1 MRKIIVFLLVLAV
14 SAVGGLAE
22 CNNCNGLEAWF
33 AQPPFEEYQTMFCP
47 YTFGLPVG
55 AAAPPIEGIDFEAA
69 NTVLLVINKICDPE
83 YWPLIGEWSSIPEC
97 QVVVTASRMS
107 SSELQKLRTAVGEG
121 VEIIEDPLAAIICAL
136 YQVGERASPVTFLVN
151 RERTIVY
158 RRRAFPNYA
167 VPELERIVHCFAEH
181 GAPPDDALL
190 QQVLWYGDQVRWPSF
205 PLYTPDGEEVFLEP
219 GRPRVIYLGRN
230 QGRSACAFR
239 ELNALQSEFPQVEFI
254 WLRDYFS
261 EAAKTS
267 IWEYGR
273 RIGLDKVYPE
283 FFAIPLEDYLARP
296 GVRNWAEEREEL
308 RTLSSSPDFEWRI
321 LLDEDSRLITSWNL
335 YGMPTVMIIDAD
347 GTVVFPCTLYPI
359 NLVTGE
365 PVCHPQAKEE
375 LARILRKIS
384 ER

>member
-14 SAVGGLAE
+14 SAVVARAD
-22 CNNCNGLEAWF
+22 CNNCSGLEAWF
-33 AQPPFEEYQTMFCP
+33 AQPPFEDSQTLFCP
-47 YTFGLPVG
+47 YTFGLQIG
-55 AAAPPIEGIDFEAA
+55 AAAPPIEGIEFQAA
-69 NTVLLVINKICDPE
+69 NTVLVVINYSCDSE

-97 QVVVTASRMS
+97 QVVVVASDMGS
-107 SSELQKLRTAVGEG
+107 SRLQELRTAVGER
-121 VEIIEDPLAAIICAL
+121 VKIIKDPLSAIVCAL

-151 RERTIVY
+151 REGTIVY

-167 VPELERIVHCFAEH
+167 VPELERIVHDFAEH
-181 GAPPDDALL
+181 GTPPDDALL

-205 PLYTPDGEEVFLEP
+205 PLYTPDGEEVSLEP
-219 GRPRVIYLGRN
+219 GVPRVIYLGWTEGN
-230 QGRSACAFR
+230 SACVFR
-239 ELNALQSEFPQVEFI
+239 ELSALQSEFPRVEFI

-261 EAAKTS
+261 EAARTS

-273 RIGLDKVYPE
+273 RIGLDKVHPE

-308 RTLSSSPDFEWRI
+308 RTLSSSPDFGWRI
-321 LLDEDSRLITSWNL
+321 LLDEDYRLITSWNL
-335 YGMPTVMIIDAD
+335 YGMRTVMILDAD

-365 PVCHPQAKEE
+365 PVCHPRAKVE
-375 LARILRKIS
+375 LARILSEIS